1 MKYSLCLSFVFSV
14 TAVVATHGL
23 GAPSSQKLG
32 SSAVKRSRGHHQN
45 LARQSTFNFLS
56 TDEPS
61 IFERSLDSEIEEEER
76 RKLAQEEGWYG
87 EADAISDDR
96 LTGDD
101 EDSDTIWEEEE
112 NGSQAEEEFDDLYKR
127 AAQKIRQLRQLPIDS
142 PASKKS
148 LIGYRDKVR
157 STIPL

>member
-1 MKYSLCLSFVFSV
+1 M
-14 TAVVATHGL
+14 
-23 GAPSSQKLG
+23 
-32 SSAVKRSRGHHQN
+32 
-45 LARQSTFNFLS
+45 
-56 TDEPS
+56 
-61 IFERSLDSEIEEEER
+61 
-76 RKLAQEEGWYG
+76 AQEEGWYG